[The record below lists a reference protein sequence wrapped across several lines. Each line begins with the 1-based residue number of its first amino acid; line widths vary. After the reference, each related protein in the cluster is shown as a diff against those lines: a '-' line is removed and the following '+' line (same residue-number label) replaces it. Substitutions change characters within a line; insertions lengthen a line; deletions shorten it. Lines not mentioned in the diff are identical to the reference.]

1 MNVYTSIVG
10 SAAEPRISDLIHDLE
25 HHGRIDYLTL
35 GADDIQRRRLR
46 AITDGGEEC
55 GIALDRDAQLFDG
68 AVLRLGHNSALVV
81 RTKNTAWLTLVPR
94 DTGAA
99 LELGYFS
106 GNMHWKVQF
115 DGPVLKI
122 ALKGTADDYLARLQP
137 FIESGRA
144 VVVHET
150 PPHPAA
156 HA

>member
-55 GIALDRDAQLFDG
+55 GIALDRGAQLFDG

-115 DGPVLKI
+115 DGPALKI

>member
-1 MNVYTSIVG
+1 MNVYTTIVG

-46 AITDGGEEC
+46 ATTDSGEEC

-68 AVLRLGHNSALVV
+68 AVLRLGPDHALIV
-81 RTKNTAWLTLVPR
+81 RTKNTAWLKLVPR
-94 DTGAA
+94 DTSAA

-122 ALKGTADDYLARLQP
+122 ALKGAADDYLARLQP

-144 VVVHET
+144 VVIDPTHDD
-150 PPHPAA
+150 A